1 MERRQL
7 SYVILLVVVVAGAL
21 WIRHYFSPAEV
32 VRRQFLEAVAAFS
45 NERILGVMSKISRS
59 YTDQW
64 GGSYESLG
72 GQIHSVIDAYD
83 ELRVDSE
90 IRAIEVGDGEV
101 RINLLFVISGSYEGS
116 RGAILGTRLDPCRAT
131 LLWVKERPG
140 WRLKE
145 TEELDIPE
153 YREELQ
159 RRREW

>member
-1 MERRQL
+1 MERKQL
-7 SYVILLVVVVAGAL
+7 TYVILLVVVVGGAL

-32 VRRQFLEAVAAFS
+32 VRRQFLDTVAAFE
-45 NERILGVMSKISRS
+45 NEKILGVMVKISRS

-72 GQIHSVIDAYD
+72 GQIQSVIEAYD
-83 ELRVDSE
+83 ELRVEHE
-90 IRAIEVGDGEV
+90 IRAVEVGDDEV
-101 RINLLFVISGSYEGS
+101 RINLQFVISGSYEGS

-140 WRLKE
+140 WRLNE

-159 RRREW
+159 RRRER